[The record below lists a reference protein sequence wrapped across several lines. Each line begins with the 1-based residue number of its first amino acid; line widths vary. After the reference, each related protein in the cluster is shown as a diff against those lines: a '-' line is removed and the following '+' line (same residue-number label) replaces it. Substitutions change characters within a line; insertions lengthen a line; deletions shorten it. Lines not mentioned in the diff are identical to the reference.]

1 LQSYDWAIVVMAEGA
16 LKPASILAGLVMIA
30 VIFYLLG
37 TLHWIHQKF
46 VFAGVYNFV
55 GVIFLTIVLFFFSTQ
70 FGLETL
76 SSINSGL
83 AVYSSPAML
92 IFLTAMGLIIAFLGG
107 KLILS
112 RKTPI
117 WEVVFLWFISGLF
130 LYFTIDPTPYSITGN
145 VVTLNYFN
153 IIWAVLFNL
162 LVLIELLGL
171 VLTGYLNQQLWRINL
186 GVFLLFILMIVK
198 YMDWFFTFLDKSLF
212 FISAG
217 LLFLVVGW
225 LMERGRRY
233 LIASIEKGE
242 TKNEKSAN

>member
-1 LQSYDWAIVVMAEGA
+1 
-16 LKPASILAGLVMIA
+16 
-30 VIFYLLG
+30 
-37 TLHWIHQKF
+37 
-46 VFAGVYNFV
+46 
-55 GVIFLTIVLFFFSTQ
+55 
-70 FGLETL
+70 
-76 SSINSGL
+76 
-83 AVYSSPAML
+83 
-92 IFLTAMGLIIAFLGG
+92 MGLIIAFLGG